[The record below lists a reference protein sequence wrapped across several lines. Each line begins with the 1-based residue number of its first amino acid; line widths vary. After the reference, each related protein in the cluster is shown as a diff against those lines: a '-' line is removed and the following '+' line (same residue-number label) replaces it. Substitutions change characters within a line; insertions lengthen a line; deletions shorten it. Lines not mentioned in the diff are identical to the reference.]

1 MSYTGYPPNFLKL
14 NELTNLSNLNAR
26 TSKVCLTYFCISTI
40 LMSWCNRI
48 LRRKDCFVHLGCG
61 SPSATAKVIS
71 HNLSP
76 LSLLPASSTPT
87 RATPFY
93 NPVLAHVYLD
103 TSQVSLHTCHFNFR
117 SEGLLHFLSEDEI
130 KIFCNKATLP
140 TIILRQVSGHQHYGL

>member
-26 TSKVCLTYFCISTI
+26 TSKVCLTYFRISTI
-40 LMSWCNRI
+40 LISWCNTI

-61 SPSATAKVIS
+61 SRSATAKVIS

-76 LSLLPASSTPT
+76 LSLLPASGTPT

-93 NPVLAHVYLD
+93 IPVSAHVYLD
-103 TSQVSLHTCHFNFR
+103 TV
-117 SEGLLHFLSEDEI
+117 GLRLRLAYIRAILTLEVKDCCIFFL
-130 KIFCNKATLP
+130 KMK
-140 TIILRQVSGHQHYGL
+140 